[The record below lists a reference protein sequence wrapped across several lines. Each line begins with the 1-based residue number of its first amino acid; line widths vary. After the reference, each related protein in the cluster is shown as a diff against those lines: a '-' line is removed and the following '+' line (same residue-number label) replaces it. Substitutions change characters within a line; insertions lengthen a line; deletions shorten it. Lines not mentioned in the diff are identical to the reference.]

1 MMKIIHCKDCK
12 HIKRE
17 RGVKCEAF
25 PKAIPFAIQ
34 SGEFNHRKKFPN
46 QKNDI
51 VFEPKEA

>member
-1 MMKIIHCKDCK
+1 MKIIHCKDCK